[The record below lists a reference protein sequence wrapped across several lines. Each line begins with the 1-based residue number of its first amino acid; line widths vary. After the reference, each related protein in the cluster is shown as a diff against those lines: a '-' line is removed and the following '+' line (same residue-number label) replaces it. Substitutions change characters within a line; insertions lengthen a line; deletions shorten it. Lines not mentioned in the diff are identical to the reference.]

1 MTNSEKQPSTVSLST
16 LRRLPY
22 YVRYLKSLDQESG
35 GSISA
40 PAIAR
45 ELRLNEVSVRKD
57 LAAISTRH
65 GKPKT
70 GFDVTELIDDLEE
83 YLGYKNVNEAVL
95 VGAGQLGKA
104 LLSYRGFDNYGLRI
118 VVAFDRDAS
127 VVGSEIGGKLVLPV
141 SKMQGLCEWM
151 GIHIGII
158 TVPAEGAQQVCDE
171 MVAGGILAIWNF
183 APVHLTVPGHIL
195 VQDENM
201 AASLAVLSKHLMEK
215 IKKG

>member
-1 MTNSEKQPSTVSLST
+1 M
-16 LRRLPY
+16 
-22 YVRYLKSLDQESG
+22 
-35 GSISA
+35 
-40 PAIAR
+40 
-45 ELRLNEVSVRKD
+45 
-57 LAAISTRH
+57 
-65 GKPKT
+65 
-70 GFDVTELIDDLEE
+70 IDDLEE
-83 YLGYKNVNEAVL
+83 YLGYKNVNEAVV

-141 SKMQGLCEWM
+141 SKMQGLCERM